1 MKHSHTVKAKKHLGQ
16 HFLADQHTAHRI
28 ADSLVDPNGMTV
40 LEIGPGTGALTRPL
54 LERSDLALWAIEVDH
69 ESILHLQQ
77 QDWMPSDRILEGDFL
92 HMPLSDSFGDQ
103 QVIICGN
110 FPYNI
115 SSQILFKT
123 LDSRQQVPQLV
134 GMFQK
139 EVAERV
145 CSKHG
150 SKVYG
155 ILSVLIQTYYDAEY
169 LFTVPPEVF
178 IPPPKVHSGVLRLV
192 RKSEQPTGFQYS
204 HLKTIVKAAF
214 NQRRK
219 TLRNALR
226 SAGISLDGIDAT
238 TLGLRAEQLS
248 PESFQELARIIRR
261 EQEL

>member
-1 MKHSHTVKAKKHLGQ
+1 MKHSHSVKAKKHLGQ
-16 HFLADQHTAHRI
+16 HFLADEHTAQRI
-28 ADSLVDPNGMTV
+28 ADSLENPSGLTV

-54 LERSDLALWAIEVDH
+54 LQRNDIQLWAIDVDH
-69 ESILHLQQ
+69 ESIVHLQA
-77 QDWMPSDRILEGDFL
+77 QDWMPSDKVIEGDFL
-92 HMPLSDSFGDQ
+92 HMPLSASFGTE

-123 LDSRQQVPQLV
+123 LESRSQVPQLV

-155 ILSVLIQTYYDAEY
+155 ILSVLIQTYYSSEY

-192 RKSEQPTGFQYS
+192 RKTDEPLGFEYS

-219 TLRNALR
+219 TMRNALR
-226 SAGISLDGIDAT
+226 SADIPLEGIDSA

-248 PESFQELARIIRR
+248 PEAFQELARIIQLER
-261 EQEL
+261 QA

>member
-1 MKHSHTVKAKKHLGQ
+1 MKHSQSVKAKKHLGQ
-16 HFLADQHTAHRI
+16 HFLADQHTAQRI
-28 ADSLVDPNGMTV
+28 ADSLISTQGITV

-54 LERSDLALWAIEVDH
+54 LSRNDIDLWVIDVDH
-69 ESILHLQQ
+69 ESIVHLKEQE
-77 QDWMPSDRILEGDFL
+77 WMPSERILEGDFL
-92 HMPLSDSFGDQ
+92 KMPLSTSFNDQ
-103 QVIICGN
+103 QVVVCGN

-123 LDSRQQVPQLV
+123 LDTIQQVPQLV

-145 CSKHG
+145 CSSHG

-169 LFTVPPEVF
+169 LFTVAPEVF
-178 IPPPKVHSGVLRLV
+178 IPPPKVHSGVLRLI
-192 RKSEQPTGFQYS
+192 RKTVQPEGFRFG

-226 SAGISLDGIDAT
+226 SAGLSLDGIDAA

-248 PESFQELARIIRR
+248 PLDFQHLARII
-261 EQEL
+261 QEDQEP